1 MASSA
6 QIVSFCYSK
15 PMHSLYKKIT
25 LFLLAVFSSAALR
38 AQSGSDVEMADAMRT
53 NGMIYV
59 VVAVASV
66 VMIGL
71 LAYVFATDRKI
82 SKIENELKEK

>member
-1 MASSA
+1 
-6 QIVSFCYSK
+6 
-15 PMHSLYKKIT
+15 MHSFYKKIT
-25 LFLLAVFSSAALR
+25 LFLLAVFSSAVLR

-71 LAYVFATDRKI
+71 LGYVFATDRKI